1 MENKNAVMLA
11 EDEMIIDENLDFD
24 ALEEQLQ
31 SELAED
37 IAEVEFLEEE
47 RNKIGNPVALGDVV
61 MDVVVE
67 QFNNQI
73 AMIAGEEFV
82 KNNNGLSLDLRDEAH
97 IQTAENFAVGKIAE
111 HNHIS
116 RDSLKT
122 SYDRYKNTP
131 HKEFRDKYVDPG
143 MNATLKRAGQL
154 NKEGVKT
161 VKDIYTGKQIPTN
174 TKLEN
179 GQNNPNAAQREHV
192 IPSAKIYQDPAL
204 QMGKSNEELAGII
217 NNPENLQGYTTAER
231 NNRKNDKSVD
241 EMEKRDKTA
250 HHKKANERAEKYIED
265 EKKKNEE
272 RLKEEGRKTQK
283 EEFKKIGKEVLKS
296 MFFQMLAELLKDVI
310 KKLVEWFRKTKRKIS
325 ELYTH
330 VKEAIKNFFKNIKE
344 RILGSAQSASIT
356 VLTAIYKPIGEFFS
370 KFWAMIKQGWKSL
383 KEAYTYL
390 KSDEAKN
397 QPFSIKV
404 MQVGKIIVAGLTA
417 IGAIVLGS
425 VITEASKAIPVIGPF
440 LAAELPIIGSL
451 ASIFGLF
458 MGALISGIVGAIV
471 INFMDKFIA
480 KKQQSIVTGKII
492 DKNNEILH
500 KQAQLQVI
508 AQIQNDKIKEQVADS
523 IHERH
528 QNAHAIMEE
537 SLRKIFANDNSEDVV
552 DVEDVVVIAEVEDEE
567 ITYKE
572 YDENVMSMLDDMM
585 KR

>member
-1 MENKNAVMLA
+1 MENRNAVMNA
-11 EDEMIIDENLDFD
+11 ENEMIIDENLDFD
-24 ALEEQLQ
+24 ALEAQLQ

-61 MDVVVE
+61 MNVVVE

-73 AMIAGEEFV
+73 AMIAGEEFI

-97 IQTAENFAVGKIAE
+97 IQTTENFAAGNIAS
-111 HNHIS
+111 HNTEINYQERYDEWQSNFVKDNNGNIVTHKTRSGRDEATLVKGARAPFDAGRPSGSKENNTDVDHTIS
-116 RDSLKT
+116 AAEIIR
-122 SYDRYKNTP
+122 
-131 HKEFRDKYVDPG
+131 DPG
-143 MNATLKRAGQL
+143 ANAHLTKEEQIAFANSEANLNEIDSGRNRSKGDTPTEEWLDNPNSKGQ
-154 NKEGVKT
+154 KP
-161 VKDIYTGKQIPTN
+161 KDIFGITDEEDKA
-174 TKLEN
+174 L
-179 GQNNPNAAQREHV
+179 REKD
-192 IPSAKIYQDPAL
+192 AKAR
-204 QMGKSNEELAGII
+204 EE
-217 NNPENLQGYTTAER
+217 Y
-231 NNRKNDKSVD
+231 
-241 EMEKRDKTA
+241 
-250 HHKKANERAEKYIED
+250 
-265 EKKKNEE
+265 EKKK
-272 RLKEEGRKTQK
+272 KEGEQRSIEAGKKSQR
-283 EEFKKIGKEVLKS
+283 EEFKRIGKEVLKA
-296 MFFQMLAELLKDVI
+296 MFFQMLGELLKDVI

-325 ELYTH
+325 ELYNH

-370 KFWAMIKQGWKSL
+370 KFWAMIKQGWRSL

-417 IGAIVLGS
+417 VGAIVLGG

-440 LAAELPIIGSL
+440 LAAEIPIIGSL

-500 KQAQLQVI
+500 KQAQLQVVV
-508 AQIQNDKIKEQVADS
+508 QIQNDKIKERVES
-523 IHERH
+523 TISERH
-528 QNAHAIMEE
+528 NQAHKVMEE
-537 SLRKIFANDNSEDVV
+537 SLHKITNNCER
-552 DVEDVVVIAEVEDEE
+552 E
-567 ITYKE
+567 YKE
-572 YDENVMSMLDDMM
+572 HNQDVLDFLDEF
-585 KR
+585 